1 MVALDY
7 ISQAQINRSIAV
19 YYGMYNCLKNE
30 GEPLK
35 SVYIAQDFGVDLHIN
50 KSKLLENSGI
60 KPTVETLNELLNT
73 TDIWKEFRLS
83 DYLVVITFLRQDKSI
98 FKVTFDLL
106 DDYAII
112 VSGTDVWHGNAKD
125 VLTEFVKK
133 EKKCSN

>member
-1 MVALDY
+1 MITLDY
-7 ISQAQINRSIAV
+7 LSQAQINRSIAV
-19 YYGMYNCLKNE
+19 YYGMYDCLKNE

-35 SVYIAQDFGVDLHIN
+35 SVYIAQDFGVDLHIS
-50 KSKLLENSGI
+50 KSKLYENSGI
-60 KPTVETLNELLNT
+60 KPTVETLNEILNT

-83 DYLVVITFLRQDKSI
+83 DYLIVVTFLRQDKSI

-112 VSGTDVWHGNAKD
+112 VSGADVYHGNAKD

-133 EKKCSN
+133 EKG